1 MAIEIPRE
9 IRQRMV
15 ASIRQYFERE
25 LDEEIGDLKAGL
37 LLDFCL
43 EEICP
48 TVYNRAIADAQ
59 AWLMGRLEDLEG
71 SLYEPE
77 FGYWERQ
84 RGR

>member
-1 MAIEIPRE
+1 MAIRIQAETRK
-9 IRQRMV
+9 RMI
-15 ASIRQYFERE
+15 ASIRRYYEQE
-25 LDEEIGDLKAGL
+25 LDEEIGDLRAGF

-59 AWLMGRLEDLEG
+59 AWMVGRVEDLEG

-77 FGYWERQ
+77 FDHWQ
-84 RGR
+84 R